1 MDSIAVSYKNTESN
15 NLISNAKNKDLDLD
29 DHPTSV
35 WGSDIISDL
44 ELEISSV

>member
-35 WGSDIISDL
+35 WGPDIISDL